1 MLEDIVK
8 VTTIVF
14 AEALEQDK
22 NLNSPINVYNIY
34 RNLSEVIGCVK
45 LVANHYLALDLSEG
59 FLQNSSFGEPIDKW
73 RRFFNEDLSTLNNSL
88 KRYLQSIS
96 SLCFEDEPEGILSK
110 YYRCKS
116 YYSFV
121 RDEYNIGF
129 VEPCGSMLYVTCL
142 DTKLKDLN
150 SSHLA
155 AHAKINLTTFE
166 SKKELQS
173 ELFLKAKELE
183 TELLKLKEYIQER
196 YTLQDLL

>member
-14 AEALEQDK
+14 AEALEHDK
-22 NLNSPINVYNIY
+22 NLNSPINVYNVY

-45 LVANHYLALDLSEG
+45 LVANHYLALDLSED
-59 FLQNSSFGEPIDKW
+59 FLQNSSFGEPVDKW

-88 KRYLQSIS
+88 KRYLHSIS
-96 SLCFEDEPEGILSK
+96 SLCFEDEHEGILSK

-121 RDEYNIGF
+121 EDEYNIGF
-129 VEPCGSMLYVTCL
+129 VEACGSMLYVTSL
-142 DTKLKDLN
+142 DTTLKDPN
-150 SSHLA
+150 HHLA
-155 AHAKINLTTFE
+155 CFAKIDLTTFE

-173 ELFLKAKELE
+173 ELLLKAKELE
-183 TELLKLKEYIQER
+183 AELVKLKAYMQER